1 MTEQQRQQLQSM
13 DPQQRS
19 IFIQKLQRDREAQ
32 LRAQQQQK
40 LMAQRQQMMAQQS
53 QQQQMSGQFGAP
65 AGKDFIVKYFP
76 HFYQNIFQASPP
88 SRCCPTAEAR
98 GLRCQWWPSK
108 VSSRCPLRPGSPS
121 SGAGQD
127 RPRPPL
133 ATPSTGEGEKNILFP
148 RKYFGFLYS
157 SPAPMSPH
165 QQMGNLSPG
174 HVSPNRMTSPVQN
187 PGLRQAWSGEPHPAL
202 AQVMIMIM
210 IINY

>member
-1 MTEQQRQQLQSM
+1 M

-65 AGKDFIVKYFP
+65 AGKIFSSFCVKYFLSLS
-76 HFYQNIFQASPP
+76 FLQASPP
-88 SRCCPTAEAR
+88 SRCCPTVE
-98 GLRCQWWPSK
+98 
-108 VSSRCPLRPGSPS
+108 SRWPLRPGSHN
-121 SGAGQD
+121 SGAEQD

-133 ATPSTGEGEKNILFP
+133 ATPSTGEGEKIFCFPENILVS
-148 RKYFGFLYS
+148 YS

-210 IINY
+210 HY